1 MLGGSALFENP
12 LLSERHVQRGR
23 TMRGVEF
30 SELRAFAS
38 IAEHGS
44 FAKAATQL
52 GVSRSMLSQSLRA
65 LEERLKVRLMNRTTR
80 SVSLTDAG
88 NRLLARVRPALG
100 ELTSAVDEARS
111 QQSHPAGLLK
121 LVVQP
126 PVASFLIEPILAPFM
141 AAFPGVRLDVKV
153 VKMPADIVREG
164 FDAGIR
170 LGEQIE
176 RDMIAVRVMEAPKFL
191 VVGSPEYLKHHPAP
205 KTPYDLRQHDCI
217 RNRLPNGT
225 IFGWQF
231 EKKRKALQLNVD
243 GRLIV
248 NDIELSI
255 RAVLDG
261 AGLAYLLYDYISQPV
276 EEGRLVPLLED
287 WSPPLSGFYLYYSSR
302 RQIGAPLQAFI
313 KFLADDSRRRG
324 VAKSNLPGMRIYP
337 NYRLVGSKP
346 RGSVGR
352 SAAK

>member
-1 MLGGSALFENP
+1 
-12 LLSERHVQRGR
+12 
-23 TMRGVEF
+23 MRGVEF
-30 SELRAFAS
+30 SELTAFAS

-52 GVSRSMLSQSLRA
+52 GLSRSMLSQSLRA
-65 LEERLKVRLMNRTTR
+65 LEERLKIRLMNRTTR
-80 SVSLTDAG
+80 SISLTDAG

-100 ELTSAVDEARS
+100 ELTSAVAEARTL
-111 QQSHPAGLLK
+111 QSHPAGLLR

-126 PVASFLIEPILAPFM
+126 PVASFLIGPILARFM
-141 AAFPGVRLDVKV
+141 AAFPGIRLDVKV

-176 RDMIAVRVMEAPKFL
+176 RDMIAVRVMEAPRFL
-191 VVGSPEYLKHHPAP
+191 VAGSPEYLMHHQPP

-231 EKKRKALQLNVD
+231 EKKRKSLQINVN
-243 GRLIV
+243 GRLVV

-261 AGLAYLLYDYISQPV
+261 VGLAYLLYDYIGQHV

-302 RQIGAPLQAFI
+302 RQIGTPLQAFI
-313 KFLADDSRRRG
+313 EFLGEEARRRG

-337 NYRLVGSKP
+337 NYRLIGSKP
-346 RGSVGR
+346 RHPR
-352 SAAK
+352 ER